1 MALTP
6 TKKSLKNF
14 NMAKSLN
21 YKDIHLIPNY
31 SRLKSRSQAD
41 TSLDWGRFR
50 FKLPIVP
57 ANMASCIDLEK
68 ATWLA
73 QNHYFYIMHRFY
85 EYDVILNWMRRM
97 NKCYDILPFVSISVG
112 IKERDVD
119 LLETI
124 VNENLRMDFVT
135 VDVAHGD
142 HEEVIDMLK
151 YLRELKR
158 LRYPEL
164 FIIGGNIATTDAYLR
179 MIPYCDAVKVGIA
192 CGASCITYNKTGFAS
207 PMFSTVQ
214 AIVEERRELGISD
227 YDVLPKHL
235 PFVIADGGISH
246 NGDIAKALVAGADM
260 VMAGS
265 MFARC
270 IDSPAMVDP
279 TDPTKK
285 LYFGSASS
293 MNGNRKN
300 IEGRTISMPM
310 NGMTYEQKFNE
321 IKQDLTS
328 AISYAGGNDLEA
340 FRDVEWSLL

>member
-1 MALTP
+1 M
-6 TKKSLKNF
+6 K
-14 NMAKSLN
+14 KSLN

-31 SRLKSRSQAD
+31 SDLKSRSQAD
-41 TSLDWGRFR
+41 TFVDFGKFT

-57 ANMASCIDLEK
+57 ANMASCISFEK

-73 QNHYFYIMHRFY
+73 QNGYFYIMHRFY
-85 EYDVILNWMRRM
+85 EYDAILNWMRRM
-97 NKCYDILPFVSISVG
+97 CNCRDLLPFISISIG

-119 LLETI
+119 LMSTI
-124 VNENLRMDFVT
+124 VDEGLRLDFVT

-142 HEEVIDMLK
+142 HSEAISMLK
-151 YLRELKR
+151 YLATLKR
-158 LRYPEL
+158 TVMPDL

-179 MIPYCDAVKVGIA
+179 MIPYVQAVKVGIA

-207 PMFSTVQ
+207 PMFSTVD
-214 AIVEERRELGISD
+214 AIDSERREIGVGE
-227 YDVLPKHL
+227 YDILPKPL
-235 PFVIADGGISH
+235 PQIIADGGITC

-285 LYFGSASS
+285 LYFGSASL
-293 MNGNRKN
+293 MNGNKKN

-310 NGMTYEQKFNE
+310 NGMTYEQKMNE
-321 IKQDLTS
+321 IHQDLTS
-328 AISYAGGNDLEA
+328 AISYAGGNSLDA
-340 FRDVEWSLL
+340 FRNVDYNLI

>member
-1 MALTP
+1 MTR
-6 TKKSLKNF
+6 
-14 NMAKSLN
+14 SLN
-21 YKDIHLIPNY
+21 YKDIHLVPNY
-31 SRLKSRSQAD
+31 SELKSRSQAD
-41 TSLDWGRFR
+41 VFVDFGKFTFQ
-50 FKLPIVP
+50 LPIVP
-57 ANMASCIDLEK
+57 SNMASCIDLAK

-73 QNHYFYIMHRFY
+73 RNKYFYIMHRFY

-97 NKCYDILPFVSISVG
+97 NKCQDLLPFVSISVG

-119 LLETI
+119 MLHTI
-124 VNENLRMDFVT
+124 VDEKLRVDYIT

-142 HEEVIDMLK
+142 HSEVLGMLG
-151 YLRELKR
+151 YLRTLKR
-158 LRYPEL
+158 TVYPDL

-179 MIPYCDAVKVGIA
+179 MLPYVDAVKVGIA

-214 AIVEERRELGISD
+214 AIANERRELAISD
-227 YDVLPKHL
+227 YDILPKPL
-235 PFVIADGGISH
+235 PFIIADGGVSC

-285 LYFGSASS
+285 LYFGSASA
-293 MNGNRKN
+293 MNGNKKN
-300 IEGRTISMPM
+300 IEGQTISMPM

-328 AISYAGGNDLEA
+328 AISYAGGVDLSA
-340 FRDVEWSLL
+340 FQDVEWQLL

>member
-1 MALTP
+1 M
-6 TKKSLKNF
+6 K
-14 NMAKSLN
+14 KSLN
-21 YKDIHLIPNY
+21 YKDVHLIPNY
-31 SRLKSRSQAD
+31 SRLKSRAQAD
-41 TSLDWGRFR
+41 TFVDWGSFT

-57 ANMASCIDLEK
+57 ANMASCISFEK

-73 QNHYFYIMHRFY
+73 QNGYFYIMHRFY
-85 EYDVILNWMRRM
+85 EYDEILNWMRRM
-97 NKCYDILPFVSISVG
+97 NKCKDLLPFISISVG
-112 IKERDVD
+112 IKERDVK

-124 VNENLRMDFVT
+124 IDERLRLDFVT

-142 HEEVIDMLK
+142 HEEAIDMLK

-158 LRYPEL
+158 LLYPEL

-207 PMFSTVQ
+207 PMFTTVQ
-214 AIVEERRELGISD
+214 DIAEERREMGISD
-227 YDVLPKHL
+227 YDIIPKPL
-235 PFVIADGGISH
+235 PFIIADGGIGC

-285 LYFGSASS
+285 LYFGSASA
-293 MNGNRKN
+293 MNGNKKN
-300 IEGRTISMPM
+300 IEGQTLSMPM
-310 NGMTYEQKFNE
+310 NGMTYEQKMTE

-328 AISYAGGNDLEA
+328 AISYAGGNDLDA
-340 FRDVEWSLL
+340 FKDVEYALI

>member
-1 MALTP
+1 M
-6 TKKSLKNF
+6 K
-14 NMAKSLN
+14 KSLN

-31 SRLKSRSQAD
+31 SDLKSRSQAD
-41 TSLDWGRFR
+41 TFVDFGKFT

-57 ANMASCIDLEK
+57 ANMASCISFEK

-73 QNHYFYIMHRFY
+73 QNGYFYIMHRFY
-85 EYDVILNWMRRM
+85 EYDAILNWMRRM
-97 NKCYDILPFVSISVG
+97 CNCRDLLPFISISIG

-119 LLETI
+119 LMATI
-124 VNENLRMDFVT
+124 VDEGLRLDFVT

-142 HEEVIDMLK
+142 HSEAIDMLK
-151 YLRELKR
+151 YLATLKR
-158 LRYPEL
+158 TVMPDL

-179 MIPYCDAVKVGIA
+179 MVPYVQAVKVGIA

-207 PMFSTVQ
+207 PMFSTVD
-214 AIVEERRELGISD
+214 AIDNERREIGVGD
-227 YDVLPKHL
+227 YDILPKPL
-235 PFVIADGGISH
+235 PQIIADGGITC

-285 LYFGSASS
+285 LYFGSASL
-293 MNGNRKN
+293 MNGNKKN

-310 NGMTYEQKFNE
+310 NGMTYEQKMNE
-321 IKQDLTS
+321 IHQDLTS
-328 AISYAGGNDLEA
+328 AISYAGGNSLDA
-340 FRDVEWSLL
+340 FREVEYNLI

>member
-1 MALTP
+1 MER
-6 TKKSLKNF
+6 
-14 NMAKSLN
+14 SLN

-41 TSLDWGRFR
+41 TFVDWGRFT

-57 ANMASCIDLEK
+57 ANMASCISFEK

-73 QNHYFYIMHRFY
+73 QNGYFYIMHRFY
-85 EYDVILNWMRRM
+85 EYDEILNWMRRM
-97 NKCYDILPFVSISVG
+97 NKCKDLLPFISISIG
-112 IKERDVD
+112 IKERDVK

-124 VNENLRMDFVT
+124 IDERLRLDFVT

-142 HEEVIDMLK
+142 HEEAIDMLK
-151 YLRELKR
+151 YLRDLKR
-158 LRYPEL
+158 LLYPEL

-214 AIVEERRELGISD
+214 AIAEERREIGIGD
-227 YDVLPKHL
+227 YDIVPNPL
-235 PFVIADGGISH
+235 PFIIADGGISS

-293 MNGNRKN
+293 MNGNKKN
-300 IEGRTISMPM
+300 IEGRTLSMPM
-310 NGMTYEQKFNE
+310 NGMTYEQKLKE
-321 IKQDLTS
+321 VHQDLAS
-328 AISYAGGNDLEA
+328 AISYAGGNDLDA
-340 FRDVEWSLL
+340 FRDVEYRLI

>member
-1 MALTP
+1 MNWTWS
-6 TKKSLKNF
+6 TKTTETKPL
-14 NMAKSLN
+14 KSLN

-31 SRLKSRSQAD
+31 SRLQSRSLAD
-41 TSLDWGRFR
+41 VHTDFGKFT
-50 FKLPIVP
+50 FKLPVVP
-57 ANMASCIDLEK
+57 SNMASCVSLAM

-73 QNHYFYIMHRFY
+73 GNGYFYIMHRFY

-97 NKCYDILPFVSISVG
+97 NKCKDLLPFISISVG

-119 LLETI
+119 MLHTI
-124 VNENLRMDFVT
+124 VDEKLRMDFVT

-142 HEEVIDMLK
+142 HEETINMLK
-151 YLRELKR
+151 FLKT
-158 LRYPEL
+158 LKNTIYPDL
-164 FIIGGNIATTDAYLR
+164 FIIGGNIATTDAYLK
-179 MIPYCDAVKVGIA
+179 MVPYCDAVKVGIA

-214 AIVEERRELGISD
+214 AIVNARRELGISD
-227 YDVLPKHL
+227 YDILPKPL
-235 PFVIADGGISH
+235 PFIIADGGVSC

-285 LYFGSASS
+285 LYFGSASA
-293 MNGNRKN
+293 MNGNKKN
-300 IEGRTISMPM
+300 IEGQTISMPM

-321 IKQDLTS
+321 IKQDLAS
-328 AISYAGGNDLEA
+328 AISYAGGVDLSA
-340 FRDVEWSLL
+340 FQDVEWQLL